1 MKPKIDWII
10 HCVANGVACNDCGK
24 TEDCM
29 LPETCNA
36 HTHGMERYGHLDFQ
50 IVLRFDLTEICRI
63 LNTLGLRVQA
73 GQKFKAGDL
82 VEGIYADCNCFV
94 ESLSDM
100 FALGLRHGIK
110 SVLKKISRRHKA
122 KQKILKTAKCFSVH
136 NRRKGGVALSA

>member
-1 MKPKIDWII
+1 MKPKIDLII

-29 LPETCNA
+29 LPKICNA

-73 GQKFKAGDL
+73 GQKFKAGDANL
-82 VEGIYADCNCFV
+82 PVI
-94 ESLSDM
+94 
-100 FALGLRHGIK
+100 R
-110 SVLKKISRRHKA
+110 
-122 KQKILKTAKCFSVH
+122 Q
-136 NRRKGGVALSA
+136 